1 METIQAE
8 VESLLSQLGNINEEM
23 AGLAAGAGAGGGGAA
38 IHHTLQRHAEILQVS
53 TVAFNSGLRHGII
66 LTKLWLQDYRQE
78 FSKTSANIASMME
91 REELLS
97 SVSSDI
103 SHYRGKEQ
111 GRNQKMDS
119 LQRELEH
126 TRSARNFII
135 LTKTH

>member
-53 TVAFNSGLRHGII
+53 TVAFNSGMV

-126 TRSARNFII
+126 TRSARNIII